1 MFHNM
6 CYTHF
11 KMQMDAVSEA
21 RASWPGWAEF
31 LHRFG
36 LENLTAWVIE
46 AAGPLTVLGAQALYL
61 GGPLLRPALSS
72 GFVEALAGLL
82 EDHTEAQAFA
92 AYLREV
98 KPA

>member
-21 RASWPGWAEF
+21 RASWLGWAEF
-31 LHRFG
+31 LRRFG
-36 LENLTAWVIE
+36 LEHLTAWAIE

-61 GGPLLRPALSS
+61 GGPFLRPVLSN
-72 GFVEALAGLL
+72 GFVVALAGLL
-82 EDHTEAQAFA
+82 EDHAEAQAFA
-92 AYLREV
+92 TYLREE